1 MCYINKYDFDF
12 DYDFWK
18 KHQKG
23 ELITTIIIDIGI
35 IAFMFCVRL
44 CILGINCHDSFYT
57 LREV

>member
-1 MCYINKYDFDF
+1 MTLTLTMTFE
-12 DYDFWK
+12 